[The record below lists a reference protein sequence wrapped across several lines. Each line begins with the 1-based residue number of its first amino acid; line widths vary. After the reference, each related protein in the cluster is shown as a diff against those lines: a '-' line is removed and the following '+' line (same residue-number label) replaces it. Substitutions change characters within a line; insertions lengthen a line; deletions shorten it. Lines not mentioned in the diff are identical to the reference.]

1 MTIPL
6 FKKLFNNILSET
18 ELSSISTGIDT
29 IGDIIILKIP
39 ESLESKKKIICDK
52 ILDQIRSVKT
62 VFVQQSSVI
71 GDYRLRK
78 LEFISGENKTLTI
91 HKEHGCKFYVDVC
104 NTWIFVTPVPT
115 FCSIVNELIMI
126 MMIG

>member
-39 ESLESKKKIICDK
+39 ESLENKKKNN
-52 ILDQIRSVKT
+52 L
-62 VFVQQSSVI
+62 
-71 GDYRLRK
+71 
-78 LEFISGENKTLTI
+78 
-91 HKEHGCKFYVDVC
+91 
-104 NTWIFVTPVPT
+104 
-115 FCSIVNELIMI
+115 
-126 MMIG
+126 